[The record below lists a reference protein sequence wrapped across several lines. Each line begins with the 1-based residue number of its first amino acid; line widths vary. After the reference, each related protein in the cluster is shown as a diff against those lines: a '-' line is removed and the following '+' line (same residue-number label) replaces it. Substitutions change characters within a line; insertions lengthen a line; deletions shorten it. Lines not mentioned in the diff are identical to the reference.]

1 MKPGDSE
8 LPLNLLTTEKKKTTE
23 LFAAL
28 SPRFS
33 VCLPSTRLVRESDS
47 AISHSTRAWSK
58 GEQLLFT
65 QPDKDTARKLQ
76 QITHPGLIA
85 DRVGLSSRISVT
97 FLIPRYLHT
106 RFMNVGAVWH
116 AHCPKPLLGG
126 GRMNRMC

>member
-23 LFAAL
+23 LFAAF

-97 FLIPRYLHT
+97 FLILVISIRAYERRCGLARALPKTTT
-106 RFMNVGAVWH
+106 R
-116 AHCPKPLLGG
+116 
-126 GRMNRMC
+126 RRQDE

>member
-1 MKPGDSE
+1 MVSG
-8 LPLNLLTTEKKKTTE
+8 
-23 LFAAL
+23 L

-65 QPDKDTARKLQ
+65 QPEKDTARKLQ

-97 FLIPRYLHT
+97 FLFLVISKALYERRYGLARALPKTTT
-106 RFMNVGAVWH
+106 RR
-116 AHCPKPLLGG
+116 KQDE
-126 GRMNRMC
+126 

>member
-8 LPLNLLTTEKKKTTE
+8 LPLNLLTTEKQKTTE

-47 AISHSTRAWSK
+47 AISHSTRCWSK

-85 DRVGLSSRISVT
+85 DRVGLSSRIAEPSD
-97 FLIPRYLHT
+97 PRYLHT
-106 RFMNVGAVWH
+106 RFMNVDTVWH
-116 AHCPKPLLGG
+116 AHCP
-126 GRMNRMC
+126 NHY